1 MAEDK
6 EIRIRAVLDAS
17 TFDKGVSQI
26 EEKLKKITQQQ
37 TQAAGAKQVLGKDTV
52 LGKYAQQAF
61 GDFSK
66 ESQRQLEQMYQVQR
80 REAINQQITLKG
92 KQQELDKIAKADIE
106 MTKQQKER
114 VELLK
119 KEIDLLREKHRQ
131 TLNTAA
137 EIEKSMG
144 KIGAGAG
151 GAGAGGGGAGGV
163 PGAPEGGG
171 IGGRA
176 EQLFSGLLRGMTAAA
191 LIKGG
196 FNAASQAY
204 ESFFV
209 TRPREMEVA
218 KGAAMTGISREMRE
232 NFAGQGSNRAFYAR
246 ERARAF
252 QMSKQERDR
261 QEYLDLVRGGAG
273 AAIGGAA
280 GGYAGFVGGATAGI
294 YAGGAIGSAFGGI
307 GALPGAVIG
316 GLVGGI
322 GGALGGTALGAYSG
336 SAMVGGEAGRNV
348 LFDREKYKNQSL
360 AQMMKNRE
368 TIEAAEIAG
377 DPLRAYAR
385 DYFMNNY
392 EQMAAFERKTGIRE
406 RVPMYGS
413 GGLLRTQMRIG
424 EKYGGGMLSMEDI
437 MEQTE
442 ALYQAGGGTQAAQM
456 SGTAAAINR
465 QLGTTNAAQVMG
477 RLQGMGN
484 LGNQGTQEA
493 TRRLL
498 AEAVRLGVDASKMP
512 QEMERMTALTAQI
525 ATAGGGYSAIAAQTV
540 GAGVAGL
547 SAGQIQAAGTAY
559 ERFESRAAESEGLTG
574 QMGFGF
580 LLGKEGEQAFGKEAI
595 SKIRANPRLMNQLQ
609 NMSAADLQQASA
621 VLRGMAADLGMSP
634 DELLKAKKKM
644 DVEKQTFSE
653 SEERL
658 TTQLG
663 ELTKEMTATQI
674 EELATG
680 TGEQAKQYQDL
691 QYRLQQIR
699 GGTLGKEYFRLG
711 ASGRT
716 AENLMISRAGT
727 EGLPPL
733 AGAEA
738 AVDQAMTTQIR
749 SAAERER
756 ASRARGQEDLIINLE
771 QYLED
776 FAKAADM
783 SVKNAD
789 AINFA
794 MNSFKIAL
802 EKNGG
807 DVNVELEKIADQ
819 LEEFSKR
826 MEKAGIPATKAK

>member
-37 TQAAGAKQVLGKDTV
+37 SQAAGAKQVLGKDTV

-80 REAINQQITLKG
+80 REAINQQVTLKG
-92 KQQELDKIAKADIE
+92 KQQELDKMAKSDME

-114 VELLK
+114 LELLK
-119 KEIDLLREKHRQ
+119 KEIDLLKEKHRQ

-144 KIGAGAG
+144 KIGAGGAG
-151 GAGAGGGGAGGV
+151 GAGGGGAGGGI
-163 PGAPEGGG
+163 PGAPGGPEGGG
-171 IGGRA
+171 IAGRA

-252 QMSKQERDR
+252 QMAQQERDR
-261 QEYLDLVRGGAG
+261 QEYLDVASGAAKIGGGALLGAG
-273 AAIGGAA
+273 AGAMYGTEIAAATTAMTLGAAAPLAPFIIGGTTAA
-280 GGYAGFVGGATAGI
+280 G
-294 YAGGAIGSAFGGI
+294 
-307 GALPGAVIG
+307 AV
-316 GLVGGI
+316 VGGI
-322 GGALGGTALGAYSG
+322 GGYLGS
-336 SAMVGGEAGRNV
+336 SDRERKSV
-348 LFDREKYKNQSL
+348 FDRERYKNQSL
-360 AQMMKNRE
+360 AEMMKNRE
-368 TIEAAEIAG
+368 TMEAAMIAQ
-377 DPLRAYAR
+377 DPLRAHAR

-406 RVPMYGS
+406 RYPMYGG

-437 MEQTE
+437 MEQTG

-456 SGTAAAINR
+456 SGMAGAINR
-465 QLGTTNAAQVMG
+465 QLGVTNAAQVMG

-498 AEAVRLGVDASKMP
+498 AEAVRIGVDTSKMP

-525 ATAGGGYSAIAAQTV
+525 STAGGGYSAIAAQTL

-574 QMGFGF
+574 QIGFGF
-580 LLGKEGEQAFGKEAI
+580 LLGRGGEQAFGKEAI
-595 SKIRANPRLMNQLQ
+595 AKIRTNPRLMNQLQ
-609 NMSAADLQQASA
+609 NMSAADLEKDTA
-621 VLRGMAADLGMSP
+621 VLRGMASDLGMSP
-634 DELLKAKKKM
+634 DELLKAKKEM
-644 DVEKQTFSE
+644 DINKQTLSE
-653 SEERL
+653 PEERL
-658 TTQLG
+658 TRQLG
-663 ELTKEMTATQI
+663 ELTQGMTATQI
-674 EELATG
+674 EGLATG
-680 TGEQAKQYQDL
+680 TDEQAKQYQDL
-691 QYRLQQIR
+691 QYRLQQMR

-716 AENLMISRAGT
+716 AENLMISRAGAG
-727 EGLPPL
+727 ELPPL
-733 AGAEA
+733 APAEA
-738 AVDQAMTTQIR
+738 AVEQALTAPIT
-749 SAAERER
+749 SAAEKEKS
-756 ASRARGQEDLIINLE
+756 SRARGQADMLYNLN
-771 QYLED
+771 QNLED
-776 FAKAADM
+776 FGKAADM

-794 MNSFKIAL
+794 MDKFKTAL

-807 DVNVELEKIADQ
+807 DVNTELQKIADQ

-826 MEKAGIPATKAK
+826 MEQAGIPATKAK